1 MRTLVYRP
9 DRGEGGKNLR
19 GGQCKHNR
27 EQKSALPLTCWC
39 SCCWRLLFHLCV
51 VIPAARWDG
60 STATSSPNNY
70 FAGNHNRFPDIL
82 QESLISTMSRVPQR
96 SLDPLS
102 ASPVRKN
109 ACLLGGVGGY
119 SRSRTAPSC
128 PRMIGHIAAAV
139 RIPIE
144 SCGVI
149 PESDA
154 RGVCV

>member
-1 MRTLVYRP
+1 
-9 DRGEGGKNLR
+9 
-19 GGQCKHNR
+19 
-27 EQKSALPLTCWC
+27 
-39 SCCWRLLFHLCV
+39 
-51 VIPAARWDG
+51 
-60 STATSSPNNY
+60 
-70 FAGNHNRFPDIL
+70 
-82 QESLISTMSRVPQR
+82 MSRVPQR

-109 ACLLGGVGGY
+109 ACLVCVCVGGGY

-154 RGVCV
+154 RGVCERERRGEERGGNNRFAVWK